1 MEILL
6 TGATGYIG
14 SAVRSALVAG
24 GHTVTAL
31 VRGEAAA
38 ERVAGAGVQPVIGD
52 MRDAELV
59 RGLAGKSD
67 GVVHAAS
74 PGDATSADAE
84 AEFADAVL
92 AGFGGRDNGV
102 FVRTGGVWVHGA
114 GTAITEDTPRDA
126 PPLVAWREAI
136 DRRVLAASGV
146 RAVLIEPGVVYGH
159 GGGIPRLVFAA
170 ERMRG
175 GLTLIGDGSQHWVT
189 VHVDDLAGLYVAA
202 LERAGHGETFL
213 GAGGANP
220 TTRELGEAASRRL
233 GLGGRVVPEDPAA
246 TVERLG
252 EFGRALLLDQQ
263 ADGGKARRVLGWRP
277 SRPSL
282 LDEIA
287 AGGYDPA

>member
-1 MEILL
+1 MNILL

-14 SAVRSALVAG
+14 SAVRSALVTAG
-24 GHTVTAL
+24 HSVTAL
-31 VRGEAAA
+31 VRSEAAA
-38 ERVAGAGVQPVIGD
+38 VRVAGAGVDPVIGD
-52 MRDAELV
+52 MRDAGLV
-59 RGLAGKSD
+59 TALAGKND
-67 GVVHAAS
+67 AVIHTAS
-74 PGDATSADAE
+74 PGDASSPAAE

-92 AGFGGRDNGV
+92 AGLSGGV
-102 FVRTGGVWVHGA
+102 FVRTGGVWVHGP
-114 GTAITEDTPRDA
+114 GTAITEETPLDP

-146 RAVLIEPGVVYGH
+146 RAVLIEPGVVHGH
-159 GGGIPRLVFAA
+159 GGGIPRLVVAA
-170 ERMRG
+170 EQTG
-175 GLTLIGDGSQHWVT
+175 DGLTLIGDGSQHWAT
-189 VHVDDLAGLYVAA
+189 VHVDDLAALYVAA

-213 GAGGANP
+213 GVSGVNP
-220 TTRELGEAASRRL
+220 TTRQLGEAASRRL

-263 ADGGKARRVLGWRP
+263 ADGAKARRLLGWRP

-287 AGGYDPA
+287 AGGYDR

>member
-1 MEILL
+1 MDILL

-14 SAVRSALVAG
+14 SAVRSALVAA

-31 VRGEAAA
+31 VRSEAAA
-38 ERVAGAGVQPVIGD
+38 DRVAGDGVQPVTGD
-52 MRDAELV
+52 MRDADLV
-59 RGLAGKSD
+59 RGLAAKSD
-67 GVVHAAS
+67 GVIHTAS
-74 PGDATSADAE
+74 PGDGTSAAAE
-84 AEFADAVL
+84 AGFAGAVL
-92 AGFGGRDNGV
+92 AGLDGV
-102 FVRTGGVWVHGA
+102 FVRTGGVWVHGT
-114 GTAITEDTPRDA
+114 GDAITEETPLD
-126 PPLVAWREAI
+126 PPPIVAWREAV
-136 DRRVLAASGV
+136 DRRVLAASGI

-159 GGGIPRLVFAA
+159 GGGIPRLVVAA
-170 ERMRG
+170 EQAG
-175 GLTLIGDGSQHWVT
+175 GALTLIGDGTQHWVT
-189 VHVDDLAGLYVAA
+189 VHVDDLAELYVAA
-202 LERAGHGETFL
+202 LERAGHGEAFL

-282 LDEIA
+282 LEEIA
-287 AGGYDPA
+287 SGGY